1 MQNSVVLQYGG
12 MPKQKSAAEL
22 YNNIDKIQHGS
33 ASWKTYSF
41 CYSGPLPP
49 LPPQWMTCT
58 YELCMYDTCQVLQQQ
73 FANLD
78 FKDKINY
85 TLYKWFN
92 KAGKHTWS
100 NFMSGDQAW
109 KQAVSHNQLVTFQD
123 CYLSSIQDTI
133 AKDLRTYG
141 SIFIPVIGRSDKTT
155 VYIATGHQEYHP
167 VYQSPGNFVNTAQ

>member
-1 MQNSVVLQYGG
+1 MEVCL
-12 MPKQKSAAEL
+12 KSAAEL

-33 ASWKTYSF
+33 APWKTYNI

-58 YELCMYDTCQVLQQQ
+58 YELCMHDTCQVLLQQ

-100 NFMSGDQAW
+100 NFMSGD
-109 KQAVSHNQLVTFQD
+109 
-123 CYLSSIQDTI
+123 
-133 AKDLRTYG
+133 
-141 SIFIPVIGRSDKTT
+141 
-155 VYIATGHQEYHP
+155 
-167 VYQSPGNFVNTAQ
+167 